1 MGWMGNSEIQNG
13 PVASEAKVCLVPLQ
27 IQGKVTISHGVSLV
41 GFSFIARVLISSQL
55 LVETLLSQ
63 RLVLESNHHPF
74 YSVQAFMDK
83 NAYSEWVITEKEKID
98 CLIRSFWHNACPPVH
113 ELPLEDHEF
122 HKQYVD
128 LMKRLIR

>member
-1 MGWMGNSEIQNG
+1 M
-13 PVASEAKVCLVPLQ
+13 
-27 IQGKVTISHGVSLV
+27 SL
-41 GFSFIARVLISSQL
+41 QL

-63 RLVLESNHHPF
+63 RVVLERNHHPF

-83 NAYSEWVITEKEKID
+83 NAYQDWLVTEKEKID
-98 CLIRSFWHNACPPVH
+98 HLIKSFWHSACPH
-113 ELPLEDHEF
+113 GRELPLQDQEF